1 MLIRVELS
9 ENFSFISALFRL
21 FSIQNFIHVLSTARM
36 VLVSRPIRVKFMSY
50 FPVFLL
56 LLSFLNKGVL
66 KELRP
71 GEPLAGRLVKETLEE
86 GLELWGHVIGEFDRI
101 LNNQMNKRIY
111 AVCVEGRGSN
121 EELINDDSK
130 RP

>member
-1 MLIRVELS
+1 
-9 ENFSFISALFRL
+9 
-21 FSIQNFIHVLSTARM
+21 M

-56 LLSFLNKGVL
+56 LLRFLNKGVL

-71 GEPLAGRLVKETLEE
+71 GEPLAGRLVEETLEE